1 MRHVLM
7 SGGDSLR
14 SVLFIS
20 AGVVVGSNR
29 SATSSSCNVNFFADV
44 WTLLLIFIAEVAFF
58 EESAAGITPVKG
70 KNEKLKKPNIN
81 YRVSSNHCND

>member
-1 MRHVLM
+1 M

-58 EESAAGITPVKG
+58 EESVVITPEKG
-70 KNEKLKKPNIN
+70 KNEKLKKPTIN